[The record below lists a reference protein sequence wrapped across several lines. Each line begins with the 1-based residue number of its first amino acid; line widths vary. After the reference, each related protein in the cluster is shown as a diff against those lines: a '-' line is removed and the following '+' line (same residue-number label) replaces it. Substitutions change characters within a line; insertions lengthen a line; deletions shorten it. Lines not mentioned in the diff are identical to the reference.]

1 MIAIIELIVSII
13 FWWRRNK
20 KRKDLS
26 ASEYFFDAET
36 TGLTYKKLQ
45 VLNDEKEMMI
55 YHMH

>member
-1 MIAIIELIVSII
+1 MIAIIVLIVSIS

-20 KRKDLS
+20 KGKDLS
-26 ASEYFFDAET
+26 AGEYFFDAET
-36 TGLTYKKLQ
+36 TGLTNKELQ